1 MHSKNINMPP
11 SPLRVAPG
19 LHNIVEIAARQG
31 YSTST
36 LYPYATEGF
45 AMTTLTQN
53 VIFFLITCFLLGP
66 VTALAA
72 EPHKEIP
79 PIVDML
85 QGGGAKLSSD
95 KKYIV
100 NDKGEIIAKETVNSY
115 KKKSASEAAMT
126 LAAEPGKEGAPA
138 APTVVFCN
146 KKCGLIQKHCYTDN
160 DGNIVCINN
169 CEKELMIC
177 D

>member
-1 MHSKNINMPP
+1 
-11 SPLRVAPG
+11 
-19 LHNIVEIAARQG
+19 
-31 YSTST
+31 
-36 LYPYATEGF
+36 
-45 AMTTLTQN
+45 MTTLTRN
-53 VIFFLITCFLLGP
+53 LFFFLITCFLLGP
-66 VTALAA
+66 FTAWAA

-85 QGGGAKLSSD
+85 QGGSAKPSSD

-100 NDKGEIIAKETVNSY
+100 NDKGEIIAKETANSY
-115 KKKSASEAAMT
+115 KKESASETAVT
-126 LAAEPGKEGAPA
+126 LASEPGKEGVPA
-138 APTVVFCN
+138 APKVVFCN
-146 KKCGLIQKHCYTDN
+146 KKCGLIQKRCYTDS